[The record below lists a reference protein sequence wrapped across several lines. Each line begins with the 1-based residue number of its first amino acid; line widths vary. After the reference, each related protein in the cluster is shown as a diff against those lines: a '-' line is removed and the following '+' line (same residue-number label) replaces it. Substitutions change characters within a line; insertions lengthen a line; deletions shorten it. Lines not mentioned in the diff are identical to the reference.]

1 MEAKSYLPSICPDCS
16 ASIRRGRASFEVNS
30 GGPSLSKHA
39 DICDYCRLSI
49 LSQCAYNNSSPGER
63 WLADPDY
70 NLETDKERHG
80 FQKTYSPILQIT
92 QAVGQSIKWPGLE
105 CPVQLSSYSGSHEC
119 LDRLRSWIDECQA
132 SHPTCNETMS
142 PEGDNQPPL
151 RLLDTGSL
159 DMSPYPRL
167 VDYPRANEE
176 TINYCALSYCW
187 GSDGTNFITT
197 RETLQQRTEK
207 IGLADLPRGFQDAIT
222 ITRKVGCRYLWIDA
236 VCIIQHDKEDWE
248 REACKM
254 HSIYRNAYL
263 VIAATSA
270 PSPSNG
276 IFSHRPLPVEFEV
289 TMRHTNVK
297 CQFEG
302 RPIANH
308 AFWNSISMVENPPK
322 PQLHTRAWTLQE
334 RLMARRIIH
343 FTQEEL
349 VFECLIHSRCECSGI
364 SRDRYGHQG
373 GVETPLNFIQKLA
386 SVDPRNLNINSVE
399 RNSSIRRDTL
409 TRSKDPSDRFSLWPS
424 TIENTWFGIVSQYSS
439 RRITVPDDRL
449 PALAALARQFASP
462 QTGKYLAG
470 LWYAHLP
477 SALFWSVQGPSK
489 RPQLYRAPSWS
500 WASVEGHI
508 VFHHIKPVELPLK
521 VLAAECI
528 PAGSDTYGKVLEGY
542 ITVEGILHHVDIPPY
557 RGQHL
562 YALQLRRSGVPW
574 ALLLKRSERV
584 EDAWERVGIDHIQ
597 PPDDDLLDRSLTTI
611 TIV

>member
-1 MEAKSYLPSICPDCS
+1 
-16 ASIRRGRASFEVNS
+16 
-30 GGPSLSKHA
+30 
-39 DICDYCRLSI
+39 
-49 LSQCAYNNSSPGER
+49 
-63 WLADPDY
+63 
-70 NLETDKERHG
+70 
-80 FQKTYSPILQIT
+80 
-92 QAVGQSIKWPGLE
+92 
-105 CPVQLSSYSGSHEC
+105 
-119 LDRLRSWIDECQA
+119 
-132 SHPTCNETMS
+132 
-142 PEGDNQPPL
+142 
-151 RLLDTGSL
+151 
-159 DMSPYPRL
+159 
-167 VDYPRANEE
+167 
-176 TINYCALSYCW
+176 
-187 GSDGTNFITT
+187 
-197 RETLQQRTEK
+197 
-207 IGLADLPRGFQDAIT
+207 
-222 ITRKVGCRYLWIDA
+222 
-236 VCIIQHDKEDWE
+236 
-248 REACKM
+248 
-254 HSIYRNAYL
+254 
-263 VIAATSA
+263 
-270 PSPSNG
+270 
-276 IFSHRPLPVEFEV
+276 
-289 TMRHTNVK
+289 MRHTNVK

-322 PQLHTRAWTLQE
+322 PHLHTRAWTLQE

-349 VFECLIHSRCECSGI
+349 VFECLIHSR
-364 SRDRYGHQG
+364 Y
-373 GVETPLNFIQKLA
+373 
-386 SVDPRNLNINSVE
+386 
-399 RNSSIRRDTL
+399 
-409 TRSKDPSDRFSLWPS
+409 PSDRFSLWPS

-449 PALAALARQFASP
+449 PALATLARQFASP

-584 EDAWERVGIDHIQ
+584 EGAWERVGIDHIQ